1 MEVTCNFQVNATL
14 VPNEFID
21 RYMAAAN
28 GEYVKVYLYLLR
40 CRQEDP
46 EIAQIA
52 DALNH
57 TEADVKRALAYWEK
71 VGALQVGT
79 AAQETAAAGNRTAA
93 GRKTPRRAAERQG
106 ADRPAPECAEPAVIA
121 RTPEKEPGTRTVYSQ
136 EQVNR
141 LAADEDFTQ
150 LLYIAQKYL
159 NKVFTPRECEV
170 YAYLYDGL
178 KMPAELLEYLTEYC
192 VQGGHTSIRYLETVA
207 LNWHQK
213 GLATVEEAK
222 AYAAGFTKNSFAVMK
237 AFGLTDRKPG
247 EMEKELIKC
256 WFTEY
261 GFTKEV
267 VLEACN
273 RTMAAIHSPSFRYAD
288 KILKQWKTAGV
299 RSLKDVEVLDQ
310 KHQSRAEGQKQKPAA
325 GRKPVNQFHNFE
337 QRNTDYNALVLDQ
350 VSSWIG
356 EA

>member
-1 MEVTCNFQVNATL
+1 MDVTCTFQVNATI
-14 VPNEFID
+14 VSNEFID
-21 RYMAAAN
+21 QYMTAAN

-40 CRQEDP
+40 CGQERPD
-46 EIAQIA
+46 IVQIA

-57 TEADVKRALAYWEK
+57 TEADVRRALAYWEK
-71 VGALQVGT
+71 SGALHTGIAV
-79 AAQETAAAGNRTAA
+79 QETAAAKSQPAA
-93 GRKTPRRAAERQG
+93 GRKIQHQA
-106 ADRPAPECAEPAVIA
+106 AEPAVSKESEPESTESA
-121 RTPEKEPGTRTVYSQ
+121 EKATAPEKDHGTRATYSQ

-141 LAADEDFTQ
+141 LAADEEFTQ

-178 KMPAELLEYLTEYC
+178 KMSAELLEYMTEYC

-213 GLATVEEAK
+213 GLVTVEEAK
-222 AYAAGFTKNSFAVMK
+222 AYATGFTKNSFAVMK

-247 EMEKELIKC
+247 DGEKELIEC
-256 WFTEY
+256 WFMEY

-288 KILKQWKTAGV
+288 KILKQWRTAGV
-299 RSLKDVEVLDQ
+299 RSLKDVKVLDQ
-310 KHQSRAEGQKQKPAA
+310 KHQSQSEGQRQKPPA
-325 GRKPVNQFHNFE
+325 GRKPANQFHNFE
-337 QRNTDYNALVLDQ
+337 QRNTDYNSLVLDQ

-356 EA
+356 EE